1 MFDLSSKIGP
11 GWKKTFEH
19 TINIITSTH
28 AIKLINTLPMS
39 SIRFLFTFS
48 KSSLL
53 KCSILIYLFVCLE
66 KFIWIQSKTL
76 TIHTRTLTPAPT
88 HPCTHA
94 RTCTHTRVH
103 KHTRG
108 INQHIT
114 VIIFQDK
121 PSANPHIITRM

>member
-11 GWKKTFEH
+11 AWKKTFEH

-53 KCSILIYLFVCLE
+53 KRLSLSRSILIYLFVCLE
-66 KFIWIQSKTL
+66 EFI
-76 TIHTRTLTPAPT
+76 
-88 HPCTHA
+88 
-94 RTCTHTRVH
+94 
-103 KHTRG
+103 
-108 INQHIT
+108 
-114 VIIFQDK
+114 
-121 PSANPHIITRM
+121 